1 MDDLERLDLVCRFGQ
16 EAAMQ
21 LHDDVDDEPKKQY
34 YSGLYMAYAAV
45 RECVRILKKNRGE
58 EK

>member
-1 MDDLERLDLVCRFGQ
+1 MDDLERIDLVCRFGQ

-21 LHDDVDDEPKKQY
+21 FHDETCDESKKQY
-34 YSGLYMAYAAV
+34 YSGLYMAYAAI
-45 RECVRILKKNRGE
+45 RECVRILKKQGD

>member
-21 LHDDVDDEPKKQY
+21 LHDEIDNELQKRY
-34 YSGLYMAYAAV
+34 YSGLYMAYATV
-45 RECVRILKKNRGE
+45 RECVRVLKEYRGDA
-58 EK
+58 K